1 MQNTTLQ
8 WYDITMLWTLRYK
21 NMICLRVNII
31 LWCFSC
37 VSGDSFNGRKP
48 RLEKEKETT
57 PGARNQVNS
66 DEYHQYVAE
75 NNNQYYRGNA
85 FGNKHNE
92 KGNNE
97 KRESLNSLNT
107 NTEEDDDLEKET
119 SELLNISVGANG
131 KIVDS
136 NKKNKL
142 LGKEAIFN
150 SYLKQPIHNET
161 LTEELKSLEKGVIGA
176 QTSELSNSR
185 DILNESS
192 DDSSV
197 GNFRRNGIS
206 ESINFMLN
214 SSLPQAFLLET
225 MSPVKKTN
233 VPKPNDKQ
241 DASNFLIS
249 NQSLI
254 ERRTNI
260 TIKIN
265 KNKTEINHGKTSRKA
280 LEKTSRKAL
289 EKTFNKT
296 LYANYFHL
304 NKSSLKNLTEHRS
317 RFSRY
322 ILNPHHRGKKK
333 VTLTKYTKN
342 PSNVEYQ
349 PVTKSDQTGTRKAL
363 YSQLHDRKVH
373 SIATDVEHLK
383 KMRSDLIKRFNNRQ
397 HQLLQQMYYRPSFKL
412 VRHNN
417 RFMFSK
423 LNAREK
429 YRNQTPQKRSFA
441 AETLHRKQRERQGET
456 KSKVREFKKSV

>member
-31 LWCFSC
+31 LWYFSC

-197 GNFRRNGIS
+197 GNFRRNDIS

-280 LEKTSRKAL
+280 LEKT
-289 EKTFNKT
+289 FNKT
-296 LYANYFHL
+296 LYANDFHL

-397 HQLLQQMYYRPSFKL
+397 HQLLQQMYYRPSLKL

-417 RFMFSK
+417 RFMFGK

-456 KSKVREFKKSV
+456 KSKVREFKKTV